1 MESLS
6 TMLVQAEKQLTLTKS
21 ALEDSSTARNELK
34 ALVTELEKKNDVL
47 ERTLQSK
54 EAEVRRIGSELEDAS
69 RTANVFEVDG
79 VVCWLRTGPCTYRIT
94 CDGRRSSVSLRQL
107 HH

>member
-47 ERTLQSK
+47 ERTLQLAALMVENVVLRGEK
-54 EAEVRRIGSELEDAS
+54 AALAELAERGFGDKGKKPAARK
-69 RTANVFEVDG
+69 R
-79 VVCWLRTGPCTYRIT
+79 
-94 CDGRRSSVSLRQL
+94 
-107 HH
+107 